1 MKLNRQIFRGY
12 DVRGV
17 YPDEVNEELV
27 GQVGRALHF
36 LIKPRNG
43 KRTIVVGRD
52 VRLSSGAL
60 KDAFVRGATA
70 AGCEVIDVG
79 VVTTPM
85 LYFAVN
91 FFKSAGGAI
100 ITASHNPAEYNGIKM
115 VRAGAEP
122 VEPKEIIAAL
132 QKSSV
137 KHRVFD
143 RMGCGK
149 LNEGS
154 VAVADILQPYIEYLA
169 ARAEPAV
176 KNNFR
181 VVVDASNGAGGAAI
195 KALFERIGVS
205 YFPLY
210 LEPDGR
216 FPNHSPNPLEKSSQQ
231 RAKEVI
237 IHKGADFGLV
247 LDADGDRIIF
257 LDENGAAVR
266 GDTILALLSDHLLKK
281 GATIVGDATV
291 GRAVLDIVKTRGGKF
306 KRVKTGHLHI
316 KQAMRKNKAV
326 FAGESSGHYYF
337 KDFFN
342 CDSALFALVLVMNI
356 FAESRRTFS
365 AFVAPY
371 EEEYF
376 RSREYNFKCIDAAI
390 AERVIKK
397 FKAKYKD
404 GKQFLLDGLTVEYDV
419 WWFNL
424 RASQTEPVLRLNI
437 ETKSP
442 RLLEEKSRELTG
454 LLDKLCNGSSPRTT
468 L

>member
-1 MKLNRQIFRGY
+1 MMNLNPKIFRGY

-17 YPDEVNEELV
+17 YPTEVNEELV
-27 GQVGRALHF
+27 GQVGRALPF
-36 LIKPRNG
+36 LIKPKNG
-43 KRTIVVGRD
+43 RRVIAVGRD

-60 KDAFVRGATA
+60 KDAFIRGAMA

-91 FFKSAGGAI
+91 FLQIAGGAI

-122 VEPKEIIAAL
+122 IEPKEIMAAL
-132 QKSSV
+132 KKAMAAKSYAIKEKV
-137 KHRVFD
+137 
-143 RMGCGK
+143 GTAY
-149 LNEGS
+149 
-154 VAVADILQPYIEYLA
+154 AVDIIPPYIQYLA
-169 ARAEPAV
+169 ARAEPTV
-176 KNNFR
+176 RNNFR
-181 VVVDASNGAGGAAI
+181 VVADASNGAGGAAI

-205 YFPLY
+205 HFPLY
-210 LEPDGR
+210 FEPDGR

-266 GDTILALLSDHLLKK
+266 GDTILALLADHLLKK

-291 GRAVLDIVKTRGGKF
+291 GCAVIDVVKARGGKF
-306 KRVKTGHLHI
+306 KRSKTGHLHI

-337 KDFFN
+337 KDFWS

-356 FAESRRTFS
+356 FAASRRTFS

-376 RSREYNFKCIDAAI
+376 RSREYNFKCADAAT
-390 AERVIKK
+390 AERAIKK
-397 FKAKYKD
+397 FKVKYKD
-404 GKQFLLDGLTVEYDV
+404 GKQSALDGLTAQYAD

-424 RASQTEPVLRLNI
+424 RASNTEPVLRLNI
-437 ETKSP
+437 ESKSKK
-442 RLLEEKSRELTG
+442 LLEEKSQELTQ
-454 LLDKLCNGSSPRTT
+454 LLDKLCNGKN
-468 L
+468 